1 MLSSFCSPRWC
12 TSRKDHGEL
21 VESQEWSQ
29 EAVSLHQAPDAGT
42 GEGVFVQHVS
52 VPGAPPGD
60 QPEYQP
66 DRPTSQDLVP
76 KQTHEAE
83 EAQQGESREG
93 AEFSLQLL
101 LIPSAAGVYVDFPT
115 HTRFTHDA

>member
-1 MLSSFCSPRWC
+1 M
-12 TSRKDHGEL
+12 
-21 VESQEWSQ
+21 
-29 EAVSLHQAPDAGT
+29 SLHKTPDPGT

-52 VPGAPPGD
+52 VSGAPPGD

-66 DRPTSQDLVP
+66 DRQTSQDLVP

-101 LIPSAAGVYVDFPT
+101 LISSAAGMHMDK
-115 HTRFTHDA
+115 HTNIHQIYALSS